1 MAASNEIKS
10 FFKNYWAE
18 QDEKVGEVAP
28 TTISQKEVFITHL
41 SGRVSNEVLPE
52 LMCSL
57 RSLIPSDENF
67 GGLGG
72 EFAADQIINI
82 ALAFL
87 PGITEGLRRSKSD
100 NVNLA
105 EIFAKFSGLGNLSA
119 TEDTVTEEP
128 ESGDALTEQIRE
140 EIRLQELA
148 EAAAANID
156 TTGKATA
163 TAEALKDAVRAQRTK
178 PAK

>member
-28 TTISQKEVFITHL
+28 TTINQKEIFISHL

-52 LMCSL
+52 IMSALKT
-57 RSLIPSDENF
+57 LIPNDEDF

-72 EFAADQIINI
+72 EFAADQIVNI
-82 ALAFL
+82 IMAVL
-87 PGITEGLRRSKSD
+87 PGIAEGLRRSNKGKVD
-100 NVNLA
+100 LA
-105 EIFAKFSGLGNLSA
+105 EVFAKFSGMGDLSA
-119 TEDTVTEEP
+119 FADTDPV
-128 ESGDALTEQIRE
+128 SGDTLTEQIRE

-156 TTGKATA
+156 ASGEATA